1 MINYLVPWGVGGVFL
16 TTTLGVPTVQYLPF
30 VFFSLL
36 CPVISVISGFTGVGM
51 AHLNQRTAV
60 KTKHVTATEV

>member
-16 TTTLGVPTVQYLPF
+16 ANTLGVPTIEYLPF

-36 CPVISVISGFTGVGM
+36 CPVMSLLSGFAGVGLQ
-51 AHLNQRTAV
+51 HLKAPA
-60 KTKHVTATEV
+60 KSL